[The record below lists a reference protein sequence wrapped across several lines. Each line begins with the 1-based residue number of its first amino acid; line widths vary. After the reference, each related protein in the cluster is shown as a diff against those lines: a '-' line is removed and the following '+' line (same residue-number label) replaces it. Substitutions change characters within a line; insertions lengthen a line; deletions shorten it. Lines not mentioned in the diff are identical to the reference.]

1 MARINTYIKDTNL
14 TDADSLIGTDANQNN
29 ATSNFTLGS
38 IKTYIET
45 KANIPGE
52 TTTFVQSSAS
62 LEWNIT
68 HNLDKF
74 PAVTVIDDTDNDVVF
89 GDISYTNSNKLI
101 INFSAPFSGKAFL
114 N

>member
-29 ATSNFTLGS
+29 ATSNFTLGG

-45 KANIPGE
+45 NATITGE

-62 LEWNIT
+62 ATWNIT

-74 PAVTVIDDTDNDVVF
+74 PSVTVIEDTDNDVVF
-89 GDISYTNSNKLI
+89 GDIFYTDSNNLTI
-101 INFSAPFSGKAFL
+101 TFSAAFSGKAFL

>member
-14 TDADSLIGTDANQNN
+14 TDSDSLIGTDADKNN
-29 ATSNFTLGS
+29 ITSNFPLSG

-45 KANIPGE
+45 NANIPGE

-89 GDISYTNSNKLI
+89 GDISYTNSNNLI

>member
-14 TDADSLIGTDANQNN
+14 TDADSLIGTDADQNN
-29 ATSNFTLGS
+29 ATSNFTLGG

-45 KANIPGE
+45 NANIPGE
-52 TTTFVQSSAS
+52 TVTFVQSSAS
-62 LEWNIT
+62 LEWVIT

-74 PAVTVIDDTDNDVVF
+74 PSVTVIDDTDNDVVF

>member
-29 ATSNFTLGS
+29 ATSNFTLGG
-38 IKTYIET
+38 IKTYIENN
-45 KANIPGE
+45 ADIIGP

-62 LEWNIT
+62 ATWNIS

-74 PAVTVIDDTDNDVVF
+74 PSVTVIEDTDNDVVF
-89 GDISYTNSNKLI
+89 GDIFYTDSNNLTI
-101 INFSAPFSGKAFL
+101 TFSAAFSGKAFL